1 MLDMTDISDTVEEL
15 ETALQTALYNMENV
29 AARVHQKEIDAY
41 QGFLDSE
48 KYKDEIIEIGNKL
61 KEKGI
66 DITERI
72 GESFDV

>member
-1 MLDMTDISDTVEEL
+1 MLDNIDLSDTVEEL
-15 ETALQTALYNMENV
+15 ETALQTALYNMENI
-29 AARVHQKEIDAY
+29 AARVHKKEIDAY

-48 KYKDEIIEIGNKL
+48 KYKDEIIKIGNRL

-72 GESFDV
+72 GDTIEV